1 MAEESDILFFRLRLP
16 RELADMIA
24 DLAHD
29 NRRPVNSQVILLLE
43 QALGL
48 EGRYA
53 VTAPRQRMGASIA
66 GSKGRAPDKQ
76 AAPAAIT
83 AGELADLRRLA
94 EKVLAMPAPA
104 PEKKRAA
111 PVKKRPVKKK

>member
-66 GSKGRAPDKQ
+66 GSKSRASGDKT
-76 AAPAAIT
+76 AASAQIT

-104 PEKKRAA
+104 PEKKKAA
-111 PVKKRPVKKK
+111 PVKKRPVKR